1 MMEGLSQYYIY
12 ILIGAA
18 GVFWLYLSYIK
29 SDVPKKFR
37 TALYLFTKRGQVYRI
52 DAEHSNGLL
61 LPDKGPGYVEIQP
74 AVLARRW
81 GRVWKRADTP
91 EATEAARK
99 RETIYVVRENDPT
112 PLTLRYGR
120 DKGYQG
126 KQVDNATF
134 SDLSNLNQREAQAN
148 ATLDGNSRDTAAA
161 RLMIAVIVAV
171 IGAMAAWG
179 GVFILA
185 YLYGEKPI

>member
-1 MMEGLSQYYIY
+1 MEDLSQYYIY
-12 ILIGAA
+12 ILGGAA
-18 GVFWLYLSYIK
+18 GVFWLFLTYVK
-29 SDVPKKFR
+29 KDVPKTFK
-37 TALYLFTKRGQVYRI
+37 TALYLFTKRNQVYRI
-52 DAEHSNGLL
+52 DAENSNALM
-61 LPDKGPGYVEIQP
+61 LPEKGPGYVEIQP
-74 AVLARRW
+74 AVLSRRW
-81 GRVWKRADTP
+81 GRVWKRSGSP

-112 PLTLRYGR
+112 PLTLRYGA

-148 ATLDGNSRDTAAA
+148 ATLAGSARDTAAS

-171 IGAMAAWG
+171 VGAMAAWG

-185 YLYGEKPI
+185 YLYGEQPI